1 MPQKEKPS
9 PWSDTKQAALERL
22 YLRDGRGNKTHPLH
36 GSYHGLTAKFW
47 GWS

>member
-1 MPQKEKPS
+1 MPQKEKSS

-22 YLRDGRGNKTHPLH
+22 YLKDGRGDKTHPLH